1 MDAIY
6 VTPRVELRKATPS
19 DARFIAEVVL
29 SGMGYNIFDNNE
41 LDKEMSHFGPVVNVL
56 DALEKACRK
65 ENTLYSWKNTCIAM
79 CGDKS
84 AGALVSYNGG
94 DYAELAANTFPLMEK
109 ALGCEKIVLG
119 EETQAGEYYLDSLA
133 VRPEFRGRSIGKIL
147 LRNSLEEAEALGF
160 TRVTLLVDKVKPWLH
175 KLYGSVGFQMGE
187 EVLFCGEPFLK
198 MFQDI

>member
-1 MDAIY
+1 M
-6 VTPRVELRKATPS
+6 RKAKPS

-41 LDKEMSHFGPVVNVL
+41 LDKEKTPFGPVDKVL
-56 DALEKACRK
+56 DAIEKSCRK
-65 ENTLYSWKNTCIAM
+65 DNTLYSWKNTCIAV

-94 DYAELAANTFPLMEK
+94 DYAELAGNTFPSMEQ

-119 EETQAGEYYLDSLA
+119 EETQAREYYLDSLA

-147 LRNSLEEAEALGF
+147 LRNSLEEAQALGF
-160 TRVTLLVDKVKPWLH
+160 TRVTLLVDKNKPWLH
-175 KLYGSVGFQMGE
+175 KLYGSVGFQEGE
-187 EVLFCGEPFLK
+187 DVLFCGEPFMK
-198 MFQDI
+198 MFQEI